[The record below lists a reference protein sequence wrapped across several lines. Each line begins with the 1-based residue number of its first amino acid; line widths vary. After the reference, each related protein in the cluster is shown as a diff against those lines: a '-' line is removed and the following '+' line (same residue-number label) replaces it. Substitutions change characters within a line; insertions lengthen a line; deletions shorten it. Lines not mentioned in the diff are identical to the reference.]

1 MENTIEISMT
11 DIEFQF
17 DSMEDEYSEY
27 FDADSEVMQ
36 DTALIEMK
44 IKAASGVTEENT
56 DTAIKKRTGSFPDQ
70 FGGDWDGDFD
80 GGGDS

>member
-27 FDADSEVMQ
+27 FDSDSELID

-44 IKAASGVTEENT
+44 INSASGAKKESV
-56 DTAIKKRTGSFPDQ
+56 DLSIKKRTKDFPDQ
-70 FGGDWDGDFD
+70 FADDWDGDFD
-80 GGGDS
+80 DS

>member
-27 FDADSEVMQ
+27 FDSDSELID

-44 IKAASGVTEENT
+44 INSASGAKKESA
-56 DTAIKKRTGSFPDQ
+56 DLSIKKRTNDFPDQ
-70 FGGDWDGDFD
+70 FADDWDGDFD
-80 GGGDS
+80 DS

>member
-17 DSMEDEYSEY
+17 DSMEDDYAEY
-27 FDADSEVMQ
+27 FDADSELMQ

-44 IKAASGVTEENT
+44 INAASGVAKENT
-56 DTAIKKRTGSFPDQ
+56 DTAIKQRNKGFPDQ
-70 FGGDWDGDFD
+70 FSDDWDGDFD
-80 GGGDS
+80 GGDS

>member
-44 IKAASGVTEENT
+44 IKAASGVTKENT

-80 GGGDS
+80 GGCDS

>member
-27 FDADSEVMQ
+27 FDTDSEVMQ

-44 IKAASGVTEENT
+44 INAASGAAKENV
-56 DTAIKKRTGSFPDQ
+56 DTAIKKRTRNFPDQ
-70 FGGDWDGDFD
+70 FGDDWEGDFD
-80 GGGDS
+80 SGDS